1 MTIVRLCSSEDT
13 AEQTRLY
20 HPCPNVT
27 IFSHFSANVII
38 FINLQPFFSHKTIDN
53 INFPL
58 FHRFIFA
65 GSVTNEMRNKI
76 LDFFPLGVL
85 HFMAAFNKFPQ

>member
-38 FINLQPFFSHKTIDN
+38 FINLQPSFSHKTIDN

-58 FHRFIFA
+58 FHPLYLCC
-65 GSVTNEMRNKI
+65 SVTNEMRSNI
-76 LDFFPLGVL
+76 LDFSFRCV
-85 HFMAAFNKFPQ
+85 AFYGSI